1 MYISLRIIKFVVGT
15 VATWNQSVA
24 CPHPTDVKFKSLLAA
39 WGGGGGVFIHQSA
52 VDYVFLVWQLYLTQ
66 SLHNIISCGIK
77 FFLSFSNLDTF
88 DFFLIDKSVN
98 IALKKPASQSSTR
111 KQQDY
116 ASKAVDGNRNVNF
129 NEGSCSHTAGGRNY
143 PWWKVDLFS
152 IGAVS
157 RVYVVNRND
166 QYYHSLSNFELRI
179 GELYSVLSH
188 FCDSV
193 PLCDT
198 CCPL

>member
-1 MYISLRIIKFVVGT
+1 M
-15 VATWNQSVA
+15 
-24 CPHPTDVKFKSLLAA
+24 
-39 WGGGGGVFIHQSA
+39 
-52 VDYVFLVWQLYLTQ
+52 FLVWQLYLTQ

-77 FFLSFSNLDTF
+77 FFLSFSNLDAF

-98 IALKKPASQSSTR
+98 IALKKSASQSSTR
-111 KQQDY
+111 RPQDS
-116 ASKAVDGNRNVNF
+116 ARKAVDGDRNVNF
-129 NEGSCSHTAGGRNY
+129 DDGSCSHTQKTTN
-143 PWWKVDLFS
+143 PWWNVDLSS

-166 QYYHSLSNFELRI
+166 QYYRSLSNFELRI
-179 GELYSVLSH
+179 GESYSVLSH